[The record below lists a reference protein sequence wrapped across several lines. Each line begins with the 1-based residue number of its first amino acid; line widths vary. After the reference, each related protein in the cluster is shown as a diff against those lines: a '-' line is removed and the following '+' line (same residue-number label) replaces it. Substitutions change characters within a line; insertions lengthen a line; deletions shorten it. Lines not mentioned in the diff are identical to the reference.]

1 LVFVVGGLAWAY
13 HLVQERREPAGR
25 PAVAEARPAPALP
38 PLRQDE
44 GGRAPDE
51 KEAAAPDS
59 SFIRPPS
66 SAQPQPVSL
75 PLPLRV
81 NQAIDRG
88 LAHLRRDW
96 CQPTAYQNY
105 LGLLGLTLLECGV
118 PRDDPAV
125 RRIADLVRGQ
135 RDLARTYEVS
145 LAILFL
151 DRLGDPKDREIIQEL
166 AQCLLD
172 AQTDSGAWWYFS
184 RRRPAGVGRLPGGFG
199 DNSNTQFAVL
209 GLWVAG
215 RHGVPVGE
223 ALRATAKYFRQSQRD
238 DGSWTYTTSLSLSKH
253 SMTCAG
259 LFCLAAERGASPGY
273 TRTIGPR
280 RPIVVNDPAITRG
293 FGFLGKACDSI
304 ANGGAIDSRLK
315 LYCLWSLE
323 RVANIYGL
331 ETIGSRQ
338 WYPWTAELLLRSQQS
353 DGSWSDDGPGI
364 STCFAL
370 LILRRSNLTPDLLV
384 AAPELTPPQKPTGT
398 PGLTQPQKPLGAP
411 GQPQKPLGAPGEP
424 RARDYPVRVGPGAPQ
439 GPGPRVTIPAPG
451 PRTKP
456 GVDRPGRP
464 PVERAA
470 VYGPKQMLTL
480 NIHIRNLQAWP
491 DIQARLKALLD
502 SPKGQVKLNTISGD
516 YYWVSVAPVNGEPDA
531 FARKVNF
538 AKVVAVHMAQRL
550 IYLDSGR

>member
-1 LVFVVGGLAWAY
+1 MGGLAWAY
-13 HLVQERREPAGR
+13 HLFQEERKPGGR
-25 PAVAEARPAPALP
+25 PPAPRLGASNASVMP
-38 PLRQDE
+38 PE
-44 GGRAPDE
+44 APE
-51 KEAAAPDS
+51 SVLTPL
-59 SFIRPPS
+59 
-66 SAQPQPVSL
+66 SL
-75 PLPLRV
+75 PLSLRV
-81 NQAIDRG
+81 NRAIDRG

-96 CQPTAYQNY
+96 CQPKAYQNY

-135 RDLARTYEVS
+135 RDLDRTYEVS

-166 AQCLLD
+166 AQRLLGG
-172 AQTDSGAWWYFS
+172 QSTSGSWGYFS
-184 RRRPAGVGRLPGGFG
+184 RRRPAGPPRLSADWSG
-199 DNSNTQFAVL
+199 DNSNTQFAAL

-223 ALRATAKYFRQSQRD
+223 ALRATAKYFRQTQRD
-238 DGSWTYTTSLSLSKH
+238 DDSWGYSDARVLALSKH
-253 SMTCAG
+253 SMTCAA
-259 LFCLAAERGASPGY
+259 LFCLATEHGASPGY
-273 TRTIGPR
+273 TRTIRPR
-280 RPIVVNDPAITRG
+280 APIVVNDPAITRG
-293 FGFLGKACDSI
+293 FGFLTKACDSI
-304 ANGGAIDSRLK
+304 ANGGAIDSAGP

-323 RVANIYGL
+323 RVAAIYGL

-338 WYPWTAELLLRSQQS
+338 WYPWTAELVVRSQHD
-353 DGSWSDDGPGI
+353 DGSWPDEGPAPV

-384 AAPELTPPQKPTGT
+384 AAP
-398 PGLTQPQKPLGAP
+398 GLTQPQKPLGAP
-411 GQPQKPLGAPGEP
+411 GQPQKPLGAPVGP
-424 RARDYPVRVGPGAPQ
+424 RGRDYPVRVRPGAPQ

-470 VYGPKQMLTL
+470 VYGPKQTLTL

-516 YYWVSVAPVNGEPDA
+516 YYWVAVAPVNGEPDA

-550 IYLDSGR
+550 IYLDTGR